1 MFMNKGI
8 QIPEGQAPMHKKKGS
23 KTPQENAKKVLLYDV
38 APDMGFKIMFGT
50 NHNNAQCA
58 Q

>member
-1 MFMNKGI
+1 MVMNKGI
-8 QIPEGQAPMHKKKGS
+8 QVPEGQAPMHKKKGS
-23 KTPQENAKKVLLYDV
+23 KTPQENAKKVFLNDV
-38 APDMGFKIMFGT
+38 APDMGFKIVFRG